1 MSPKIQDSCCS
12 IVKLYGIKIVFHQ
25 PDIITIY
32 YWVHGNGYDKI
43 NSKVH
48 SGGIMTSLTR
58 KTVHVT
64 MHLINGDILQGTV
77 VIEKTSRLSDTMNNL
92 NKDFIVLMD
101 YKDKGHIINKAH
113 IVQIME
119 NEDLEIQS

>member
-1 MSPKIQDSCCS
+1 
-12 IVKLYGIKIVFHQ
+12 
-25 PDIITIY
+25 
-32 YWVHGNGYDKI
+32 
-43 NSKVH
+43 
-48 SGGIMTSLTR
+48 MTSLTR

-64 MHLINGDILQGTV
+64 MYLIDGAVLKGTV

-92 NKDFIVLMD
+92 NKDFIVLID
-101 YKDKGHIINKAH
+101 YEDKGHIINKRH